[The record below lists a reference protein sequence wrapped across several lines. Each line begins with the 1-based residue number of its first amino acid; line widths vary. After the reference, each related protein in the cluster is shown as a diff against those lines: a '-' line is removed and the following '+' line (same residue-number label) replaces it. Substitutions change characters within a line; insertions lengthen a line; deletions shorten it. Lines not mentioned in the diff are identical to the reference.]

1 MKSFES
7 FDHTADVGLRVRG
20 KDLKELFVHAAE
32 GLFDL
37 IAEPRVRPPVGRH
50 RGLPLQIKMSASSQ
64 EDLLIAWLR
73 ELIYLSS
80 ARRMVFWDFEI
91 KQLDVGA
98 DPRVRPPAGRPSALP
113 RGRHRGLPLRIHAE
127 IFGEKMDPKKH
138 ILKKEVKA
146 VTYHGLSLKKT
157 HTGWVAEVILDV

>member
-37 IAEPRVRPPVGRH
+37 IAEQKKGSVGRH
-50 RGLPLQIKMSASSQ
+50 RGLPLQVKVIAPSL
-64 EDLLIAWLR
+64 EELLVAWLR

-80 ARRMVFWDFEI
+80 TRQMFFGGFKIKRMN
-91 KQLDVGA
+91 VGA
-98 DPRVRPPAGRPSALP
+98 RLRVRPHMGGHICLP
-113 RGRHRGLPLRIHAE
+113 IWVQAE
-127 IFGEKMDPKKH
+127 IFGEKIDPKKH

-146 VTYHGLSLKKT
+146 VTYHELSLKKT
-157 HTGWVAEVILDV
+157 YGGWVAEVILDV

>member
-37 IAEPRVRPPVGRH
+37 IAEQKKGSVGRH
-50 RGLPLQIKMSASSQ
+50 RGLPLPIKVIAPSL
-64 EDLLIAWLR
+64 EELLVAWLR

-80 ARRMVFWDFEI
+80 TRRMVFFDFKI
-91 KQLDVGA
+91 KRMDEDGHIC
-98 DPRVRPPAGRPSALP
+98 PP
-113 RGRHRGLPLRIHAE
+113 IWVQAE
-127 IFGEKMDPKKH
+127 IFGEKIDPKKH

-146 VTYHGLSLKKT
+146 VTYHELSLKKT
-157 HTGWVAEVILDV
+157 HGGWVAEVILDV